1 MANYAVNDFVTPV
14 GILESVMAALETQI
28 ETIDTGKAIQ
38 LLQVLQMSGGASQGA
53 LITVA

>member
-14 GILESVMAALETQI
+14 GNLESVMAALEIQI

-38 LLQVLQMSGGASQGA
+38 LLQVLQMSDGAFQGA
-53 LITVA
+53 LA

>member
-14 GILESVMAALETQI
+14 GNLESVMAALETQI

-38 LLQVLQMSGGASQGA
+38 LLQVLQMSDGAFQGA